1 MATGGAL
8 LFGGGLVVGRLA
20 PRENE
25 EGVKERTLL
34 SKSSLSQTRSAEM
47 DGGESGK
54 EVGGARRMGQGHLI
68 TELLREGNV
77 GSRFEILLA
86 QLERSE
92 TEDFEVMLRE
102 ISERGFDGAMQE
114 ERVLIVS
121 AWAKRDPRAAVEY
134 LKEYDQEDQMQFAAM
149 ATWASFDADAAEV
162 WARENHNGKGAN
174 DWMVGVVKGLAATD
188 PMRAGA
194 LITEVSNS
202 RRSKERRK
210 AMELTMPYVMER
222 GNEYAKT
229 WLDELTDGSLQS
241 DGAMWM
247 VQTMND
253 IEPEEG
259 ARWISSLETKEARR
273 EASEVVA
280 ARFAEEDLAGAQSWV
295 RSLPEDTRT
304 EAAEGVVAVMAA
316 DDPRAAVAWLEKLGD
331 DPDYDGAWVDLLQKG
346 FKAEPAV
353 AMVSAL
359 RLANENWRERYTRDY
374 LTRWMRQDET
384 AAKQWVTDYQEFL
397 PPKVARR
404 FGRKPTR

>member
-1 MATGGAL
+1 M
-8 LFGGGLVVGRLA
+8 
-20 PRENE
+20 
-25 EGVKERTLL
+25 
-34 SKSSLSQTRSAEM
+34 
-47 DGGESGK
+47 
-54 EVGGARRMGQGHLI
+54 
-68 TELLREGNV
+68 
-77 GSRFEILLA
+77 
-86 QLERSE
+86 
-92 TEDFEVMLRE
+92 
-102 ISERGFDGAMQE
+102 
-114 ERVLIVS
+114 
-121 AWAKRDPRAAVEY
+121 EY

-280 ARFAEEDLAGAQSWV
+280 ARFAEEDLSGAQSWV